1 MIPWMVREELI
12 WLVNTTTEARGHL
25 SAAAQISHCVSGEA
39 AHFHKHIIVKVS
51 MGRTASARHM
61 ETFA

>member
-1 MIPWMVREELI
+1 MNGALGVNFD
-12 WLVNTTTEARGHL
+12 WLTQATEARGHL
-25 SAAAQISHCVSGEA
+25 SAAAQISHCLSGEA
-39 AHFHKHIIVKVS
+39 PHFHKHIIVKVS